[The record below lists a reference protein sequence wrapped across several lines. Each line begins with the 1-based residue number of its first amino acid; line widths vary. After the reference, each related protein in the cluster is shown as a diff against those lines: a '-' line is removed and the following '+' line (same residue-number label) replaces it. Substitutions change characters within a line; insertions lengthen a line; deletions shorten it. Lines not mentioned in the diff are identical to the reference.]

1 MYKCLIY
8 IFRSYYFQRSPFE
21 KQILS
26 ILLDQDLE
34 DYIIMSCNCSC
45 MCQGTWQVPQTSLPI
60 HGMTFQAGNELH
72 CATSPE
78 PRHRLACNIPSN
90 FRKKRSLEAHDDID
104 QFTDFEVWSI
114 ILVLVIIIVILCVI
128 LALLAFKYHKLSK
141 KCYSKNNQFG

>member
-1 MYKCLIY
+1 
-8 IFRSYYFQRSPFE
+8 
-21 KQILS
+21 
-26 ILLDQDLE
+26 
-34 DYIIMSCNCSC
+34 MSCNCSC

-104 QFTDFEVWSI
+104 QFTNFEVWSI
-114 ILVLVIIIVILCVI
+114 ISVLVVIIVLLFVI
-128 LALLAFKYHKLSK
+128 VAVLAFKYHKLSK
-141 KCYSKNNQFG
+141 KYCSKNNQFG